1 MTRIGICGVSVQSG
15 KAYLADLLAMGIEV
29 YGYARPSEHGR
40 ETVAAIERQGGI
52 QLQRPPNSIEET
64 SRFIPLGQSAVG
76 HDLGRLVDESDLI
89 IIAHPASYHEET
101 VWQLR
106 EAGLGRE
113 RRIPIVLSPSRTLAT
128 PYLWRLLGEGYPIV
142 SFPTCPYSCKSY
154 EPGSIYIKRR
164 KRFWVGSVEGDHSPR
179 TASILGELFPQ
190 MLLSPVPATTS
201 LGNIG
206 AVFHPATFLL
216 NRDEIRAARAEGRAF
231 SFYVEGIVQ
240 NPEAARAVGE
250 VDQVRLSIAQ
260 ALGCSVFGIEGA
272 PRDEEWAAM
281 MARVAALQA
290 STFRGLQDQ
299 RRRRAACLEPVR
311 DAVVSAPHWLDY
323 TYGVHRIPGESVRD
337 AIARTPTYQERSHPQ
352 ERYVYEDIPTG
363 LVPLESL
370 ARRLGVAHEPLTR
383 IIDLYE
389 TTTGASPRK
398 TGRNLEPFETEYLRR
413 YLVGELDLE
422 RRAHEEKLRLGYPG
436 GRSPHPGFVRGG
448 TSRQKGWSGDPHP
461 APGLDRHRDSGIR
474 SS

>member
-1 MTRIGICGVSVQSG
+1 LTRIGIYGVSVQSG
-15 KAYLADLLAMGIEV
+15 KAYLADILAQGIQV

-40 ETVAAIERQGGI
+40 ETVQAIERQGGI
-52 QLQRPPNSIEET
+52 ELHRPPNSIEDT
-64 SRFIPLGQSAVG
+64 RRFVPLGQSAVG
-76 HDLGRLVDESDLI
+76 HDLGRLVDQSDLI

-101 VWQLR
+101 VWQLCK
-106 EAGLGRE
+106 AGLGTE

-164 KRFWVGSVEGDHSPR
+164 KRFWVGSIEGDHTPW
-179 TASILGELFPQ
+179 TEHILADLFPQ
-190 MLLSPVPATTS
+190 MLLSRVPATTS

-206 AVFHPATFLL
+206 AVFHPATYLL
-216 NRDEIRAARAEGRAF
+216 NRDQILAARAEGRGF

-240 NPEAARAVGE
+240 NPEAARVVGE
-250 VDQVRLSIAQ
+250 IDQVRLRIAQ
-260 ALGCSVFGIEGA
+260 ALGCPVFGLEEA
-272 PRDEEWAAM
+272 PHDDRWAEV
-281 MARVAALQA
+281 MARVSALQA

-299 RRRRAACLEPVR
+299 RRQRAACYGPVR
-311 DAVVSAPHWLDY
+311 DAVVSAQHWLDY

-389 TTTGASPRK
+389 ATTGASPRK
-398 TGRNLEPFETEYLRR
+398 TGRNLELFETEYLKR
-413 YLVGELDLE
+413 YLVGDLDLE
-422 RRAHEEKLRLGYPG
+422 RRAHEEKLHSGHPG
-436 GRSPHPGFVRGG
+436 ERSPHPGSVRGG
-448 TSRQKGWSGDPHP
+448 ASREKGWGRDPHP
-461 APGLDRHRDSGIR
+461 APWRG
-474 SS
+474 